1 MTHNTDAS
9 VYSSQEKLTSQTSK
23 QENISLSFDD
33 CNRSKINETPQR
45 KTPEQHEKTNN
56 TNYCCSSPVSIANN
70 TRQHEET
77 TTNMDTNDRNLDSTP
92 TCENRNCM
100 GGSSSSSSRA
110 QAMRF
115 RERARSLSC
124 SPSHSL
130 FGRHGSGGY
139 LFGEGGAGSGSC
151 GDGEYDGTSAVNN
164 ADLVLLQNERF
175 KDIFPEACK
184 QMEENLGRF
193 IEQYR
198 LDLSTSSSFIVSA
211 AAAAAS
217 AANAAESQQIQLPHS
232 DSQTSLASNPIAAA
246 AAAVVASNKH
256 LCAQNSITSHSTM

>member
-1 MTHNTDAS
+1 MTQNTDAS
-9 VYSSQEKLTSQTSK
+9 MYSSQEKLTSQTSK

-33 CNRSKINETPQR
+33 CNRSKTINETPQR
-45 KTPEQHEKTNN
+45 STPEHEKTS

-77 TTNMDTNDRNLDSTP
+77 TTNMETSDRNLDSTP
-92 TCENRNCM
+92 TCENRNCI
-100 GGSSSSSSRA
+100 GGGSSSSSRA

-151 GDGEYDGTSAVNN
+151 GDGEYDGTSAANN

-184 QMEENLGRF
+184 QMEENLSRF

-211 AAAAAS
+211 AAAS
-217 AANAAESQQIQLPHS
+217 AANAAESQQLQLPHS